1 MHTTLLP
8 ADTYIVIN
16 QTMLSDKDNKIISIL
31 YQPIIGAVATN
42 LYFTFF
48 SQLDNGEIA
57 SSMLNHHH
65 LMNSTQLKLNDIIE
79 ARMKLE
85 AVGLLKVYLKEGN
98 INNYIYQLFSPLNP
112 NEFLN
117 NPILSNALYNN
128 IGSSSYEKLIEYF
141 KTPKINTKEYK
152 NITCKFNDV
161 FKIGIGIKYNNEQEL
176 KKTSQLGIDFD
187 PNIDLNNIFS
197 LIPKELLNYKTLT
210 DEQKELIY
218 KLGFIYNFDD
228 DTMRDIIRNSIG
240 DNHLID
246 EELLRENSRNY
257 YQFENNN
264 KLPHIIYKNQPECF
278 RTPITD
284 KSKKSELIY
293 DFETMSPY
301 EYLLSKNEGV
311 KPTKNDVKIIEYL
324 LVDLKLNPGVVN
336 VLIDYVLRI
345 NDNKLTKGFIESIG
359 SQWSRNNI
367 KTVVE
372 AMEIAAK
379 ENKKKNKVTTKKTV
393 EKPKPSWLNK
403 EIDSKEVTEEEE
415 KAFLEKLKKKR
426 SDKS

>member
-1 MHTTLLP
+1 MNVTLLP
-8 ADTYIVIN
+8 ADTYVVIN
-16 QTMLSDKDNKIISIL
+16 QTILSEKDNKIISIL

-57 SSMLNHHH
+57 SNMLNHHH
-65 LMNSTQLKLNDIIE
+65 LMNNTQLKLNDIIE

-98 INNYIYQLFSPLNP
+98 VNSYIYQLFSPLDP

-117 NPILSNALYNN
+117 NPILSSALCNN
-128 IGSSSYEKLIEYF
+128 IGNSSYERIVEYF

-161 FKIGIGIKYNNEQEL
+161 FKISNLVKYSNEQEL
-176 KKTSQLGIDFD
+176 KKTSQLGIEFD

-210 DEQKELIY
+210 NEQKELIY
-218 KLGFIYNFDD
+218 KLGFIYNFND

-264 KLPHIIYKNQPECF
+264 KLPSVIYRNQPECF

-301 EYLLSKNEGV
+301 EYLLSKNEGI
-311 KPTKNDVKIIEYL
+311 KPTKNDIKIIEYL

-359 SQWSRNNI
+359 SQWSRNNV
-367 KTVVE
+367 KTVTD
-372 AMEIAAK
+372 AMEIASK
-379 ENKKKNKVTTKKTV
+379 ENKKKNTPSKKNTQKQ
-393 EKPKPSWLNK
+393 KPDWFNK
-403 EIDSKEVTEEEE
+403 KIESNEVTSEEEQ
-415 KAFLEKLKKKR
+415 AFLEKLRKKR
-426 SDKS
+426 SDIS